1 MQVPLIGTA
10 TYESRDKESQT
21 IPVIAENIS
30 EEGAYLT
37 AKHCPDVGDRTEI
50 SLRCDAGLKQL
61 KSSLEAVGTVTRVDR
76 TRPEA
81 KRVCRW
87 VPEVFRTW
95 AGLRRFTTDTALKEI
110 RNSKSETLIGICFE
124 FGTSDFGF
132 SSKW

>member
-61 KSSLEAVGTVTRVDR
+61 KISLEAVGTVTRVDE
-76 TRPEA
+76 PDQKQNGFAVEFQQFSELG
-81 KRVCRW
+81 
-87 VPEVFRTW
+87 P
-95 AGLRRFTTDTALKEI
+95 GLEDSPRI
-110 RNSKSETLIGICFE
+110 QP
-124 FGTSDFGF
+124 
-132 SSKW
+132 